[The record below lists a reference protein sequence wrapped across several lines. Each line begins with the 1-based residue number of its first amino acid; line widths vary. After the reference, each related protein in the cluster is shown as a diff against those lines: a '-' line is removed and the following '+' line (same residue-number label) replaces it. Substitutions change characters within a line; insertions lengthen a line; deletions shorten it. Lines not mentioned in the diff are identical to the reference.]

1 MRKLHKMLTLALAGA
16 SGTGVAGTMPLDTG
30 YDHGSQ
36 LYYGS
41 STTTDK
47 YWIKI
52 ASYEPPA
59 GAVPVAPAYIYH
71 GATGTAGGLSKVLGP
86 NPTGASSPGTDVSNK
101 AYAIYRKCFC
111 LLSTQSV
118 SLTFKVRGDDAIL
131 VWLNTVTNPLA
142 GPVGWPTATIP
153 QQSRVTN
160 TGMFREGRNCLYVL
174 VEDYWGGT
182 SFSLAG
188 QVTGPGLMPMMAEGN
203 NASFGACP
211 CPEPKPGTAAA
222 QEQSAMVETIQRA
235 VLARQASASA
245 AEAPSVRDEPALQ
258 DGGEAPPAG
267 TAEAPR

>member
-1 MRKLHKMLTLALAGA
+1 MRSLHCLLALALAGA
-16 SGTGVAGTMPLDTG
+16 SGAAVAGTLPLDTG
-30 YDHGSQ
+30 YNHGAQ
-36 LYYGS
+36 TYYGS
-41 STTTDK
+41 TVNQDN

-59 GAVPVAPAYIYH
+59 GSVPVAPAYIYH

-86 NPTGASSPGTDVSNK
+86 NPTGISSPGTDVSNK

-118 SLTFKVRGDDAIL
+118 SLSFKVRGDDAIQ
-131 VWLNTVTNPLA
+131 VWLNTVTTPLV
-142 GPVGWPTATIP
+142 GPVGWPTATVP
-153 QQSRVTN
+153 QQSAPTN

-211 CPEPKPGTAAA
+211 CPEPKPGSAAL
-222 QEQSAMVETIQRA
+222 QEQSAIVETMERA
-235 VLARQASASA
+235 VFARQA
-245 AEAPSVRDEPALQ
+245 PEPAP
-258 DGGEAPPAG
+258 DAR
-267 TAEAPR
+267 AEVESVPR